1 MSQLWLKMTA
11 CDLGRGIDNGSVSP
25 IALLKTYL
33 EAISEHPLKNQI
45 YVHVATK
52 RAMREAEDA
61 ELRAI
66 KK

>member
-11 CDLGRGIDNGSVSP
+11 CDLGRGIDNGSISP

-45 YVHVATK
+45 YLSLIH
-52 RAMREAEDA
+52 
-61 ELRAI
+61 I
-66 KK
+66 